1 MGHDRGMFD
10 EVFHPA
16 RILLGFAMS
25 AMHNLPQGSQADLE
39 RREAALC
46 HEMCESRVLQP
57 AADGFQPTECGIV
70 TSFRSPGLHQTPRGM
85 RFEDEDELVLSKIYD
100 WYGVDFGGDETEL
113 LEHLMLYAQPG

>member
-25 AMHNLPQGSQADLE
+25 VMHNLPQGSQVDLE

-46 HEMCESRVLQP
+46 PELYEFRVLQP

-70 TSFRSPGLHQTPRGM
+70 AGFRSPGLHQPSARNAFRRRRRTGP
-85 RFEDEDELVLSKIYD
+85 LKNL
-100 WYGVDFGGDETEL
+100 
-113 LEHLMLYAQPG
+113 